1 MSIIEAQKRLRKIAK
16 AIENNSLEV
25 DDKLFISNALIR
37 ISDGVDAK
45 EALNVKPKRGERV
58 SKAYQERLKISEA
71 KKVFAL
77 SWIAAA
83 TSPYEEG
90 GLGLSNEDAIG
101 LIGEWSAELADEKAF
116 GFTEETLLTYWAQHP
131 ELRNLVFKL
140 PD

>member
-1 MSIIEAQKRLRKIAK
+1 MSVIEAQKRLIQIAK
-16 AIENNSLEV
+16 ALERDALSE
-25 DDKLFISNALIR
+25 DDKLFLINALNQ
-37 ISDGVDAK
+37 ISRGEDAK
-45 EALNVKPKRGERV
+45 QALNVKPKRGERV
-58 SKAYQERLKISEA
+58 GKKYQEKLKISEA
-71 KKVFAL
+71 KKTFAL

-101 LIGEWSAELADEKAF
+101 LIGEFSAELKDEKAF

-131 ELRNLVFKL
+131 ELRNIVFSL